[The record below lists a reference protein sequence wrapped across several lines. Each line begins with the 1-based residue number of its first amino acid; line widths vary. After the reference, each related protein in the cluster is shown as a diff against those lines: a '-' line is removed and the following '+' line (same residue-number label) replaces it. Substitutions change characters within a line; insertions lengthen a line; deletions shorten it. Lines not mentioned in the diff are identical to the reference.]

1 MYESSTGDVRP
12 RGFDAESAADYYRD
26 YIDFVSRFASPGRLL
41 DVGCGN
47 GWSSFLFSHHGFE
60 AVGIDVDASAF
71 EPPESPSLSLHTGSA
86 AALPYDDAAFDV
98 VAYYQALEHMPEP
111 AAVLAEGCR
120 VLRPRGSIFIV
131 GPNLMGL
138 SPSLAA
144 LSVHV
149 WRNRPLRRVLVR
161 DAAMP
166 RHPYGN
172 TLPEVVWTMVTNGFR
187 LGGKLLSPEAN
198 PTMRT
203 PDTTPPFFADNDA
216 SFVCNPV
223 DVKRMLRREGV
234 RVIRDGKPGRP
245 GFLSMMSGGTW
256 IAGRKDLGEE
266 SFGRGPRHT
275 SKSPG

>member
-1 MYESSTGDVRP
+1 
-12 RGFDAESAADYYRD
+12 
-26 YIDFVSRFASPGRLL
+26 
-41 DVGCGN
+41 
-47 GWSSFLFSHHGFE
+47 
-60 AVGIDVDASAF
+60 
-71 EPPESPSLSLHTGSA
+71 
-86 AALPYDDAAFDV
+86 
-98 VAYYQALEHMPEP
+98 MPEP

-245 GFLSMMSGGTW
+245 GFLSMMSGGRGLLGGRTW
-256 IAGRKDLGEE
+256 ARSRSAVDLVTRRRVRAEDP
-266 SFGRGPRHT
+266 GPASRPSSKGLLAHDGQGGIRTHGTQKAHT
-275 SKSPG
+275 LSRRTS